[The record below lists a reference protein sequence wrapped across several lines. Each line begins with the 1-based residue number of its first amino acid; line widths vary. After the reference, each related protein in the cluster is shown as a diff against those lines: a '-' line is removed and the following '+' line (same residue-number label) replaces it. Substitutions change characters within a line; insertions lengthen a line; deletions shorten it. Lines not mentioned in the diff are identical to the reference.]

1 MLNNVNFARYK
12 PCVINVKK
20 SIKIIFAI
28 CIIAIIGIIVLQV
41 FWIRNYITVTRDR
54 FRSEIISSFDLA
66 AKKEF
71 SQRGD
76 SVEKAF
82 YRYLLDTTQVII
94 SNYEGSLSKYIIADA
109 KNKKDR
115 DIFSLPPSKYDTAI
129 TDPEKKREMVAE
141 GYANHYRQGEFDKIS
156 LVFIRPDNINQY
168 LNNLNEQ
175 YQFNATSLFILYK
188 EYLKQAGIKASF
200 DFFYGDTDT
209 MLVAPNLEKNIAES
223 YSYVT
228 RPIPTYKFQK
238 DFNYVIAGFKS
249 PGTYLQTKLTWQII
263 SSILLIITV
272 AFAMYYLIR
281 VIFREK
287 RLSVIKND
295 FISNITHEFKTPI
308 ATSSAAI
315 EAMEKFNVLDDPQ
328 KTKKYLAAAKNELVR
343 LSDLVSKIL
352 DISIYEKRQVEL
364 KKENVHVPEMLEV
377 MIYNFSLIKNNAS
390 QIHIHNECTDP
401 VIRADKTHLYNSL
414 SNIIDNALKYGGANV
429 VIDITIT
436 CTRHEMQVE
445 IKDNGPGMHV
455 QHLPNIFDKFYRV
468 PGSEHRIK
476 GFGLGLFYT
485 RSIIQEHGG
494 WCRVESKPGKGTT
507 FKIGLPT

>member
-1 MLNNVNFARYK
+1 M
-12 PCVINVKK
+12 
-20 SIKIIFAI
+20 
-28 CIIAIIGIIVLQV
+28 
-41 FWIRNYITVTRDR
+41 
-54 FRSEIISSFDLA
+54 A

-82 YRYLLDTTQVII
+82 YRYLLDTTQVFI
-94 SNYEGSLSKYIIADA
+94 SNYEGSLSKYIIANA

-115 DIFSLPPSKYDTAI
+115 NIFSLPPKYDTTI
-129 TDPEKKREMVAE
+129 SDPEKKRQMVAQ
-141 GYANHYRQGEFDKIS
+141 GYANHYRESEFDKIS
-156 LVFIRPDNINQY
+156 LIFIRPENINQY

-175 YQFNATSLFILYK
+175 SQFNDTALYNIYK
-188 EYLKQAGIKASF
+188 EYLKQVDIKEPFVFLF
-200 DFFYGDTDT
+200 DDADS
-209 MLVAPNLEKNIAES
+209 MLVAPNLDKSIIDA
-223 YSYVT
+223 YPYTT
-228 RPIPTYKFQK
+228 RPIPTHKFQK
-238 DFNYVIAGFKS
+238 GFKYAIAVFKS
-249 PGTYLQTKLTWQII
+249 PGDYLKTKLTWQII

-281 VIFREK
+281 VIFQEK

-315 EAMEKFNVLDDPQ
+315 EAMQKFNVLDDPQ

-343 LSDLVSKIL
+343 LSELVSKIL

-377 MIYNFSLIKNNAS
+377 MSYNFSLIKNNAS
-390 QIHIHNECTDP
+390 HIHIHNECTTP

-436 CTRHEMQVE
+436 CSKHELQVE
-445 IKDNGPGMHV
+445 IKDNGPGMYG

-468 PGSEHRIK
+468 PGSEHRVK

-485 RSIIQEHGG
+485 KSIIQEHGG
-494 WCRVESKPGKGTT
+494 WCKVESSPGKGTT